1 MLESAIR
8 CASQNVGWR
17 RRFDLRYLVPLTEVL
32 WKPMIFPKMPANEV
46 QSAGVEPTVVIVAPS
61 GTLSRAACWSSR
73 GIAKPKTR
81 RHSPW
86 AVKVPEDSRTPEQ
99 LVARSN
105 EARQTTDEIFFMG
118 VNREVVIWE
127 TDLERGRLRAD
138 VPGQMCC

>member
-1 MLESAIR
+1 
-8 CASQNVGWR
+8 
-17 RRFDLRYLVPLTEVL
+17 
-32 WKPMIFPKMPANEV
+32 
-46 QSAGVEPTVVIVAPS
+46 
-61 GTLSRAACWSSR
+61 
-73 GIAKPKTR
+73 
-81 RHSPW
+81 
-86 AVKVPEDSRTPEQ
+86 VKVPEDSRTPEQ